1 MEQNP
6 VVKHPFGEATI
17 VQLAATG
24 TDDIDIQNDLTVLD
38 GATVQATGARTVN
51 LNIAPDL
58 NVGARLV
65 ILHKTAATETL
76 TPGTGMKGKAITG
89 VAGKTFAAEYFYTGT
104 EFVQLA
110 TAIQID

>member
-6 VVKHPFGEATI
+6 VVKHPFGEATV
-17 VQLAATG
+17 VQLAASG
-24 TDDIDIQNDLTVLD
+24 SESIDIQNDLTLLD

-58 NVGARLV
+58 KVGARLV

-89 VAGKTFAAEYFYTGT
+89 VAGKTFATEYFYNGT
-104 EFVQLA
+104 DFIQLA
-110 TAIQID
+110 TALQID

>member
-6 VVKHPFGEATI
+6 VVKHPFGEATV

-24 TDDIDIQNDLTVLD
+24 TIEVDIQNDLTILD
-38 GATVQATGARTVN
+38 GATLQATGARTVN
-51 LNIAPDL
+51 LNITPDL
-58 NVGARLV
+58 KPGARIV
-65 ILHKTAATETL
+65 ILHKTTATETL
-76 TPGTGMKGKAITG
+76 TPGTGMKGVAITG
-89 VAGKTFAAEYFYTGT
+89 VAGKTFATEYFYTGA